1 MWSKHVIAALTPEA
15 EVLQQIVDYLTRL
28 GLPTNTV
35 RRFES
40 ELTTTRRSVDEL
52 KQIFETLRRVER

>member
-1 MWSKHVIAALTPEA
+1 MIAAPSPEA
-15 EVLQQIVDYLTRL
+15 QVLQQIVDYLTRL
-28 GLPTNTV
+28 GLPTITV

-52 KQIFETLRRVER
+52 KQIFETLRRAEP